1 MLIGC
6 CISVQYARRYYSGP
20 DNRARYWAR
29 ILSEIIGRDYK
40 RMDYQIT
47 GRDYIQITG
56 PDIETDYRAGLD
68 PR

>member
-47 GRDYIQITG
+47 G
-56 PDIETDYRAGLD
+56 PDIETDYRA
-68 PR
+68 RY